1 MAELPLDRD
10 NSYLGVYAVNV
21 FVRDQDRSLRFYV
34 DQLGFS
40 LAFDVRLQ
48 SGQRWVG
55 VAPPHGTAVLTLIAP
70 EPDSD
75 EYKLI
80 GQPTPVA
87 FVSEDVVAT
96 YSQWRRRGVRF
107 RHVPRLRRV
116 KYQQAVDR
124 PGNDGPGNDGPGHDG
139 RGNAPSLRGKQ
150 TPVWGGVFT
159 RFEDIDRNSFALV
172 SFDEMTQAVE
182 AQRRAAAE
190 KLESERRAAHE
201 PENAKQVQARLF
213 PQTFPPLR
221 TLDYAGV
228 CIQARQVGGDY
239 YDFLNLGEDRLGLVL
254 GDISGKGIAG
264 ALLMANLQAN
274 LRSQCATL
282 WDEPQ
287 GLLQSV
293 NDLFYDNTPDNSY
306 ATLFFA
312 EYDDQSQSLRYVNCG
327 HLFGLLLR
335 GNNTVERMDST
346 STVLGLF
353 KEWDC
358 CIGECQLLCGDS
370 IALYTDGV
378 TESFNS
384 AGEEFGEQRLTEAL
398 RRHGELSSRDLLA
411 AIVDEVRQFSPGEQ
425 YDDITLIVAKCV
437 ARQ

>member
-1 MAELPLDRD
+1 MASSPFFDAVNQSSPLVDD
-10 NSYLGVYAVNV
+10 EAPYLRVHSVNV

-70 EPDSD
+70 DPESD

-80 GQPTPVA
+80 GQPTGVA
-87 FVSEDVVAT
+87 FVAEDVVAT

-107 RHVPRLRRV
+107 RHAPRLRRV
-116 KYQQAVDR
+116 KYEQQRADGS
-124 PGNDGPGNDGPGHDG
+124 GNT
-139 RGNAPSLRGKQ
+139 PSLLLGRKQ
-150 TPVWGGVFT
+150 APIWGGVFT

-190 KLESERRAAHE
+190 TLESQRRAAHE
-201 PENAKQVQARLF
+201 LEIARQVQARLF

-221 TLDYAGV
+221 TLDYMGV

-239 YDFLNLGEDRLGLVL
+239 YDFLHLGQDRVGLVL
-254 GDISGKGIAG
+254 GDIAGKGIAG

-274 LRSQCATL
+274 LRSQCTIA
-282 WDEPQ
+282 WHEPQ
-287 GLLQSV
+287 RLLRSV
-293 NDLFYDNTPDNSY
+293 NELFYDNTADHAY

-312 EYDDQSQSLRYVNCG
+312 EYDDQAQRMRYINCG
-327 HLFGLLLR
+327 HLPGLVLR
-335 GNNTVERMDST
+335 GDDSLERLAST
-346 STVLGLF
+346 CTVLGLF
-353 KEWDC
+353 KDWDC
-358 CIGECQLLCGDS
+358 SIGECDLLGGDV
-370 IALYTDGV
+370 IAIYTDGI
-378 TESFNS
+378 TEAFNA
-384 AGEEFGEQRLTEAL
+384 AGEEFGERRLTEAL
-398 RRHGELSSRDLLA
+398 LRYRGLSSREMLS
-411 AIVDEVRQFSPGEQ
+411 AIVDEVRRFNPDEQ
-425 YDDITLIVAKCV
+425 QDDITLIIAKCG
-437 ARQ
+437 ARP